1 MVYYAYVRIS
11 VTRFC
16 EEAANMNEQTVGQR
30 IAALRA
36 AQGLTQAQLGE
47 QLGVSGKAV
56 SKWEVG
62 VSQS

>member
-1 MVYYAYVRIS
+1 
-11 VTRFC
+11 
-16 EEAANMNEQTVGQR
+16 MNEQTVGQR